1 MKFQFRE
8 TTHPFHN
15 DETAIY
21 LSNLAFN
28 SKEDILLDDIIAVF
42 EMTNEDD
49 RLEYL
54 SRIKEYYLN
63 KGTLLDFY
71 EFDEHMNKLLNKN
84 IGNIKGAFLELLIY
98 NLIKNYC
105 PFDEL
110 YKECKV
116 TYKGIE
122 KSHPY
127 DIILLKNIVKFIE
140 IKFSCYHLKPTNLLD
155 LVEYLDKENVEAYLI
170 SLDSLSKILDQIDLL
185 KFQNK
190 ISNEQ
195 CEYFKNNIHF
205 LTNHEIYETVLHNKC
220 LTNLKKDLYQ

>member
-1 MKFQFRE
+1 MKFRE
-8 TTHPFHN
+8 TTNPSHD

-28 SKEDILLDDIIAVF
+28 SQEEIILDDIIAVF
-42 EMTNEDD
+42 ELTNTEA
-49 RLEYL
+49 RREYL

-63 KGTLLDFY
+63 KGTLSDFH
-71 EFDEHMNKLLNKN
+71 EFDEHVDKFLNKN

-98 NLIKNYC
+98 KLIRNYC
-105 PFDEL
+105 SYNEL

-116 TYKGIE
+116 TYKDIK

-127 DIILLKNIVKFIE
+127 DIIILNDIVKFIE
-140 IKFSCYHLKPTNLLD
+140 IKFSCYHLKPNNLID
-155 LVEYLDKENVEAYLI
+155 LVEYLDKENIEAYLI

-195 CEYFKNNIHF
+195 CEYFKNKIYF
-205 LTNHEIYETVLHNKC
+205 ITKPEIYESVLYNKC
-220 LTNLKKDLYQ
+220 LTNLVINY